1 MAATLLV
8 FGFGYSGR
16 AVAKAAL
23 GAGFAVVATSREP
36 GRVAAEEGVEII
48 HFEDAEEAILEA
60 SHLLATAAPGER
72 GDPVLQRYG
81 AQIAV
86 SSVGWMGYLS
96 TTGVYGNR
104 DGGWVDED
112 SEPAPV
118 SDRAKR
124 RVEAEKA
131 WAEFEGQAAVDV
143 FRLAGIYGPGRSMFD
158 DLREGTARRVKK
170 PGHLFGRIHREDIAR
185 GVVAA
190 MKTAGNSGVRIF
202 NFTDDEPAA
211 SADVVVEAAR
221 LLGVAPPEA
230 VAFEEARAKMSPM
243 GLSFWAENR
252 RVGNEKT
259 KKALGIEWKYPS
271 YREGLRGILGEEG
284 GQGLGEEL

>member
-1 MAATLLV
+1 LKLLV

-23 GAGFAVVATSREP
+23 AAGFGVVATSREP
-36 GRVAAEEGVEII
+36 GRVAAEDGVDII
-48 HFEDAEEAILEA
+48 HFEDAEDAILDA
-60 SHLLATAAPGER
+60 SHILATAAPTER

-118 SDRAKR
+118 SERAKR
-124 RVEAEKA
+124 RVEAETA
-131 WAEFEGQAAVDV
+131 WREFEGQAAVDI

-158 DLREGTARRVKK
+158 DLREGTARRVVK
-170 PGHLFGRIHREDIAR
+170 PGHLFGRIHRDDIAA

-190 MKTAGNSGVRIF
+190 MKNAGASGVRIF
-202 NFTDDEPAA
+202 NLTDDEPAA

-221 LLGVAPPEA
+221 LLGVEPPAA
-230 VAFEEARAKMSPM
+230 VTYEEAAPKMSPM
-243 GLSFWAENR
+243 GLSFWAESR
-252 RVGNEKT
+252 RVANEKT
-259 KKALGIEWKYPS
+259 KQALGIAWTYPT

-284 GQGLGEEL
+284 G

>member
-1 MAATLLV
+1 MAGTLLV
-8 FGFGYSGR
+8 FGIGYSGR

-23 GAGFAVVATSREP
+23 GAGFGVVATSREP
-36 GRVAAEEGVEII
+36 GRAAAEDGVEII
-48 HFEDAEEAILEA
+48 HFEDAEDAILEA
-60 SHLLATAAPGER
+60 SHVLATAAPTER

-96 TTGVYGNR
+96 TTGGYGNR

-112 SEPAPV
+112 SETAPV
-118 SDRAKR
+118 SERAKR
-124 RVEAEKA
+124 RVEAEGA
-131 WAEFEGQAAVDV
+131 WREFEGQAAVDV

-158 DLREGTARRVKK
+158 DLREGTARRVVK
-170 PGHLFGRIHREDIAR
+170 PGHLFGRIHRDDIAG

-190 MKTAGNSGVRIF
+190 MRTAPKTGVRIF
-202 NFTDDEPAA
+202 NFTDDEPTA

-221 LLGVAPPEA
+221 LLGVEAPGA
-230 VAFEEARAKMSPM
+230 VGFEEAKRKMSAM

-252 RVGNEKT
+252 RVANEKT
-259 KKALGIEWKYPS
+259 KKALGIAWKYPT

-284 GQGLGEEL
+284 G